1 MKALVLREYGKF
13 TYEEV
18 PDPKIQPDEVLV
30 EVKACGI
37 CGSDVHG
44 MDGSTGRRIP
54 PVIMGHEASG
64 VIVDR
69 GSAVASAPGGG
80 QWPTGAPV
88 TFDSTVWCGE
98 CWYCRRG
105 EINLCE
111 NRRVLGVSCEDYRR
125 DGAFARYVA
134 VPHRILYR
142 IPDGVGFERA
152 AMVEPLS
159 IAFHAVRL
167 ARPQV
172 NDVAL
177 VVGAGM
183 IGLLIVQVLKVAG
196 CGRVVSADVDPAKL
210 KRARESGADDALDPQ
225 APDFAGRIRDMT
237 SGRGVDLSFEAV
249 GVTAALQT
257 ALASVR
263 KGGRLTLVG
272 NVAPKVDLALQ
283 SVVTREVA
291 LLGSCGSQGEYP
303 ACLDLIA
310 SGRVNLDSL
319 LSAKAP
325 LSEGASWFDRLHK
338 REPGLMKVILQ
349 P

>member
-1 MKALVLREYGKF
+1 MKALVLKEYKKLS
-13 TYEEV
+13 YEDAA
-18 PDPKIQPDEVLV
+18 DPRPEPDEVLV

-64 VIVDR
+64 IIAER
-69 GSAVASAPGGG
+69 GASAGEWRVGD
-80 QWPTGAPV
+80 QV

-111 NRRVLGVSCEDYRR
+111 NRRVLGVSCAEYRR
-125 DGAFARYVA
+125 DGAFARFVA
-134 VPHRILYR
+134 IPHRILYR
-142 IPDGVGFERA
+142 IPDGVGFDRA

-172 NDVAL
+172 NDVAV

-183 IGLLIVQVLKVAG
+183 IGLLILQLLKVAG
-196 CGRVVSADVDPAKL
+196 CGQVISADVDPGKL
-210 KRARESGADDALDPQ
+210 QRALENGADAALDPQ
-225 APDFAGRIRDMT
+225 APGFAEQVRDRT
-237 SGRGVDLSFEAV
+237 SGRGADLAFEAV
-249 GVTAALQT
+249 GVSAALQT
-257 ALASVR
+257 ALGSVR
-263 KGGRLTLVG
+263 KGGRLALVG

-283 SVVTREVA
+283 SVVTREIA
-291 LLGSCGSQGEYP
+291 MLGSCASRGEYP

-310 SGRVNLDSL
+310 GGRVRLDSL
-319 LSAKAP
+319 ISAKAP
-325 LSEGASWFDRLHK
+325 LFEGASWFDRLYK
-338 REPGLMKVILQ
+338 REPGLMKVILT

>member
-1 MKALVLREYGKF
+1 LKALVLKEYMKLS
-13 TYEEV
+13 YEDAA
-18 PDPKIQPDEVLV
+18 DPRIQPDEVLV

-64 VIVDR
+64 VIVER
-69 GSAVASAPGGG
+69 GPAAGSAPGGEWRVG
-80 QWPTGAPV
+80 DQV

-111 NRRVLGVSCEDYRR
+111 NRRVLGVSCAEYRR

-134 VPHRILYR
+134 IPHRILYR
-142 IPDGVGFERA
+142 IPKGVGFDRA

-196 CGRVVSADVDPAKL
+196 CGRVVSADVDPSKL
-210 KRARESGADDALDPQ
+210 KRARENGADEALDPQ
-225 APDFAGRIRDMT
+225 APDFAEQVREMT
-237 SGRGVDLSFEAV
+237 SGRGMDLSFEAV

-283 SVVTREVA
+283 FVVTREIA
-291 LLGSCGSQGEYP
+291 MLGSCGSQGEYP

-310 SGRVNLDSL
+310 SGRVNLDPL

-338 REPGLMKVILQ
+338 RDPGLMKVILQ